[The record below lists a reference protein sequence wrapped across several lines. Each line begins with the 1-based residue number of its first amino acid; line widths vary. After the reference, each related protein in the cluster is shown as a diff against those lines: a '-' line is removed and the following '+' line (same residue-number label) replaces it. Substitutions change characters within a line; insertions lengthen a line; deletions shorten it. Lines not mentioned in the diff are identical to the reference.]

1 MTVERRCVLIVGAS
15 SGIGYELARLYIQ
28 DGWQVGV
35 MARRLEPL
43 RSLEAMAPERVRSAY
58 IDVCRTDAPIQLASF
73 IEELGEVD
81 LYIHSSG
88 IGYKNPD
95 LRPDWE
101 VDTAQVNAV
110 GFTRLMA
117 EVYTYFAKR
126 GRGHIVGISS
136 VAATRGLG
144 PAPAYSASKAYQVH
158 YLQALRQ
165 RARAQ
170 GLRQLCVTDVRPGFV
185 DTPLLKGQ
193 GNPMTMPLAYA
204 CQRIYRAINRRQSV
218 AVIDWRFSLLTTLWR
233 LLPRP
238 LWEHIPLS

>member
-1 MTVERRCVLIVGAS
+1 MPVMQRCVLIVGAS
-15 SGIGYELARLYIQ
+15 SGIGYELARMYIQ
-28 DGWQVGV
+28 AGWLVGV

-43 RSLEAMAPERVRSAY
+43 KSLQALAPERVHSAY
-58 IDVCRTDAPIQLASF
+58 IDVCHEDAPKLLAEF
-73 IEELGEVD
+73 IKELGGIE

-88 IGYKNPD
+88 IGYKNPN

-101 VDTAQVNAV
+101 VDTAEVNAL

-117 EVYTYFAKR
+117 EVYAYFATR

-144 PAPAYSASKAYQVH
+144 PAPAYSASKAYQAY

-165 RARAQ
+165 RARAH
-170 GLRQLCVTDVRPGFV
+170 GLSQIYVTDVRPGFV
-185 DTPLLKGQ
+185 DTPLLRGQ
-193 GNPMTMPLAYA
+193 RNPMTMPLSYA
-204 CQRIYRAINRRQSV
+204 CQRIYRAIDRRQSL
-218 AVIDWRFSLLTTLWR
+218 AVIDWRFKLLVSLWR

-238 LWEHIPLS
+238 LWERIPLR